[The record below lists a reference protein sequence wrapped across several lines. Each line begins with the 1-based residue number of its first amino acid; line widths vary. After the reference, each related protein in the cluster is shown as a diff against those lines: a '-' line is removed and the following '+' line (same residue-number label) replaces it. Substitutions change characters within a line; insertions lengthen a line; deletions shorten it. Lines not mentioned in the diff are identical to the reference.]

1 MKNLARAC
9 ILLLLPVALFAQPGV
24 RMSADFLPLEVG
36 NRWVYDVLS
45 ETGEKIGDLDFMV
58 QEHRIVSGRSFY
70 MLTRFPFVP
79 ENAGLTKLIRYD
91 RQERTY
97 VRLADNEEGPLFL
110 ADGARAEVTQSD
122 SSGLP
127 QKFVLHMDLMDLTFQ
142 RGMGIIEARM
152 HVGSAIQTAKL
163 RGVNLGDRKAA
174 EAAAQ
179 GSPAIPPV
187 RPPEQKTRTLVDN
200 VTQVSDQNPV
210 LDVQAQEASG
220 GHKFVFQ
227 VINTADK
234 LLPLSFRSAQTYDFE
249 VVDAATGLEV
259 WRWSRR
265 MFFTQVIRQESI
277 RPNRNWVF
285 EVMWNHRDND
295 LNVVMPGNYKVIATL
310 TTQPLLQ
317 SEPAAFEIK

>member
-1 MKNLARAC
+1 MALNDLIEQLRA
-9 ILLLLPVALFAQPGV
+9 
-24 RMSADFLPLEVG
+24 
-36 NRWVYDVLS
+36 NRLS
-45 ETGEKIGDLDFMV
+45 E
-58 QEHRIVSGRSFY
+58 VSQKKTYKKESR
-70 MLTRFPFVP
+70 RAVKP
-79 ENAGLTKLIRYD
+79 E
-91 RQERTY
+91 
-97 VRLADNEEGPLFL
+97 
-110 ADGARAEVTQSD
+110 
-122 SSGLP
+122 
-127 QKFVLHMDLMDLTFQ
+127 
-142 RGMGIIEARM
+142 
-152 HVGSAIQTAKL
+152 
-163 RGVNLGDRKAA
+163 
-174 EAAAQ
+174 
-179 GSPAIPPV
+179 
-187 RPPEQKTRTLVDN
+187 
-200 VTQVSDQNPV
+200 
-210 LDVQAQEASG
+210 VQAQEASG